1 MKQSILLK
9 KVIVSAFCIAA
20 IIYFMLNTTS
30 PKIIFVPFLIC
41 AVSMAGRCVALL
53 VHHERVAGWF
63 HMAFV
68 GGFFLFWFGFLTVVA
83 YICIRDKKLGM
94 LAFSIPFWLVGVVI
108 ARNILRRNVSA
119 AKKREK
125 ADADKPFL
133 FSAVVTAILVC
144 AVLLAG
150 IVLLVLG
157 FRDNSAGVLFGGAFF
172 LFGGGAFVIGA
183 LTVHGTFDQL
193 KVDVL
198 GIYMS
203 VVVVGFGI
211 GAVALK
217 CMEHHSLVKAVEE
230 FGLWIIIPAVMILG
244 GVAGIVS
251 FLKNRKS

>member
-9 KVIVSAFCIAA
+9 KVIVSVFCIATL
-20 IIYFMLNTTS
+20 IYFMLNTTS

-41 AVSMAGRCVALL
+41 ALSMAGQYVALL
-53 VHHERVAGWF
+53 AHHERAAQWF

-68 GGFFLFWFGFLTVVA
+68 GGFFLFWFGFLMAAA
-83 YICIRDKKLGM
+83 YICIRDKNFGM

-108 ARNILRRNVSA
+108 VRNILHRNVPA

-125 ADADKPFL
+125 ADTDKPFL
-133 FSAVVTAILVC
+133 FPILVTTILVGT
-144 AVLLAG
+144 VLLVG

-157 FRDNSAGVLFGGAFF
+157 FHDSSMEMILGGAFF
-172 LFGGGAFVIGA
+172 LLGGGAFVLGA
-183 LTVHGTFDQL
+183 LTVHGTFDKI

-203 VVVVGFGI
+203 AVVAGFGI

-217 CMEHHSLVKAVEE
+217 CSEHHSLVRAVEE
-230 FGLWIIIPAVMILG
+230 FGLWIIVPSVMTLG
-244 GVAGIVS
+244 GVTGVVR
-251 FLKNRKS
+251 FLKNKKS

>member
-1 MKQSILLK
+1 MKQSVLLK
-9 KVIVSAFCIAA
+9 KVIASVLCIAA

-41 AVSMAGRCVALL
+41 AVSMAGQCAALL
-53 VHHERVAGWF
+53 LHHERAAGWF
-63 HMAFV
+63 HTAFA
-68 GGFFLFWFGFLTVVA
+68 GGFFLFWFGFLTVAA
-83 YICIRDKKLGM
+83 YLCIRDKSFGM
-94 LAFSIPFWLVGVVI
+94 LAFSIPFWLVGI
-108 ARNILRRNVSA
+108 WMARNILRRNA
-119 AKKREK
+119 PTARNGEK

-133 FSAVVTAILVC
+133 FPAVVTAILVST
-144 AVLLAG
+144 VLLAG

-157 FRDNSAGVLFGGAFF
+157 FRNNSVGMLFGGAFF
-172 LFGGGAFVIGA
+172 LFGGGAFVVGA
-183 LTVHGTFDQL
+183 LTVHGTFDQF

-203 VVVVGFGI
+203 AVVTVFGI

-244 GVAGIVS
+244 GIAGIMR
-251 FLKNRKS
+251 FLKNKKS